1 MTTSQQTTRRFLADL
16 EGPML
21 EASHER
27 RLLAAAREGD
37 ARAKAELVGAH
48 LRLVRSIARRLTP
61 RPSEDLVSEG
71 IVGLLEAIER
81 FDPTRDVR
89 LATYAAHWIRA
100 RVQQFLLAN
109 RSIVR
114 APDTRASRKV
124 FARIGRA
131 RRALAGQTSEP
142 SAEDIAREI
151 GVATS
156 DVEGVLASQAQDV
169 PVDTAHDGGAGSV
182 ATTSTPEDRYAE
194 AELAGVRQRA
204 IEGALAALPE
214 RERRVIE
221 SRTLA
226 ESSQTLDQLAR
237 TLSLSRERVR
247 QLEARALRCIGD
259 ALALEGLA
267 A

>member
-1 MTTSQQTTRRFLADL
+1 MTTSHQTTGRILADL
-16 EGPML
+16 ERPML
-21 EASHER
+21 EAARER
-27 RLLAAAREGD
+27 ALLAAAREGD

-48 LRLVRSIARRLTP
+48 LRLVRSVARRLTP

-81 FDPTRDVR
+81 FDPTREVR

-131 RRALAGQTSEP
+131 RRALSGQTSEP
-142 SAEDIAREI
+142 SAEEIAHEI

-156 DVEGVLASQAQDV
+156 DVEGVLASQAHDV
-169 PVDTAHDGGAGSV
+169 PVDTAHDGDV
-182 ATTSTPEDRYAE
+182 AVGTTPTPEDRYAE
-194 AELAGVRQRA
+194 AELARVRQRA
-204 IEGALAALPE
+204 IDGALATLPD
-214 RERRVIE
+214 RERCVLE
-221 SRTLA
+221 SRTFA
-226 ESSQTLDQLAR
+226 EDSQTLDQLAR
-237 TLSLSRERVR
+237 MLRLSRERVR
-247 QLEARALRCIGD
+247 QLEMRALRRVGD
-259 ALALEGLA
+259 ALTLEGLA

>member
-1 MTTSQQTTRRFLADL
+1 MTTSHPATGRLLADL
-16 EGPML
+16 ERPML
-21 EASHER
+21 EACRER
-27 RLLAAAREGD
+27 ALLAAAREGD

-48 LRLVRSIARRLTP
+48 LRLVRAVARRLTP

-81 FDPTRDVR
+81 FDATREVR

-124 FARIGRA
+124 FARMGRA

-142 SAEDIAREI
+142 SAEEIAHEI
-151 GVATS
+151 GVETS
-156 DVEGVLASQAQDV
+156 DVEGVLASQASDV
-169 PVDTAHDGGAGSV
+169 PVDTAHDGGGGV
-182 ATTSTPEDRYAE
+182 ATTTTPEDRYAE
-194 AELAGVRQRA
+194 AELARVRHRV
-204 IEGALAALPE
+204 IDDALATLPE
-214 RERRVIE
+214 RERRVLE

-226 ESSQTLDQLAR
+226 ADSQTLDQLAR
-237 TLSLSRERVR
+237 TLCLSRERVR
-247 QLEARALRCIGD
+247 QLEMRALRRVGD
-259 ALALEGLA
+259 ALTLEGLA